1 MDAWRRWSSSGRN
14 SRRGDGRVRRLA
26 WPGVDGS
33 LAMPHGRVSSVACRS
48 GRDISVKGYWFVR
61 RAEPDDARVARFCSR
76 RGAGEAA
83 IGLAL
88 GLYSEQAFSAVFG
101 ATLRQWLRT
110 QRGDDANARD
120 RRGEDVGERVGRWR
134 RGRPETQ
141 PASTNEKGASGF
153 PEAPFLHPW

>member
-1 MDAWRRWSSSGRN
+1 MARR
-14 SRRGDGRVRRLA
+14 RRLA
-26 WPGVDGS
+26 RDAAWSRFICCLSIGARHFSEGILVCSSCG
-33 LAMPHGRVSSVACRS
+33 AGRC
-48 GRDISVKGYWFVR
+48 GR
-61 RAEPDDARVARFCSR
+61 ARCCSR

-101 ATLRQWLRT
+101 ATLRRWLRT

-134 RGRPETQ
+134 CGRGSPETQ